1 MALLKGMHV
10 CVLAHVC
17 VSERVSV
24 SEVGEMREKTSLACV
39 GEVE

>member
-1 MALLKGMHV
+1 MASLKVMRV
-10 CVLAHVC
+10 RMLAHVC

-24 SEVGEMREKTSLACV
+24 SEVGEMREKISLAWV